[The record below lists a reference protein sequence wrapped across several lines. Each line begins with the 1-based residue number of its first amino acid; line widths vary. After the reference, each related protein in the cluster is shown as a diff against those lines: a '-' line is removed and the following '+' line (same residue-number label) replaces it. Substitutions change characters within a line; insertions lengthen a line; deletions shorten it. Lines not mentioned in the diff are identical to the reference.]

1 MSARRSSIAS
11 CRTRANAS
19 SSAAPFSRGCSRR
32 TRTWS
37 RSSSEDSLG
46 PWWVGVLSDTRE
58 REMVPTNHGIVS
70 ARDFA
75 YSVRECLGVSHRL
88 KRGGIGERSSCTY
101 PQPARTASRMNH
113 DSGAQ
118 APNSALCERPPCGYL
133 LGTSSFFHDGFSSK
147 STRASSSGALHSRVC
162 PARAPHKRGIL
173 ARLALPW
180 PRSTCQARPWPVH
193 PLSCSRWGDCGTLI

>member
-88 KRGGIGERSSCTY
+88 KRGGIGERSSCIY

-118 APNSALCERPPCGYL
+118 APNSALGSMRDLPAAISSGQVHFFTMVSRRNRLERALPVRC
-133 LGTSSFFHDGFSSK
+133 
-147 STRASSSGALHSRVC
+147 TRASVPRSRPAKVRNPVARLGPC
-162 PARAPHKRGIL
+162 PGRAQLAKPARGPCTR
-173 ARLALPW
+173 
-180 PRSTCQARPWPVH
+180 
-193 PLSCSRWGDCGTLI
+193 